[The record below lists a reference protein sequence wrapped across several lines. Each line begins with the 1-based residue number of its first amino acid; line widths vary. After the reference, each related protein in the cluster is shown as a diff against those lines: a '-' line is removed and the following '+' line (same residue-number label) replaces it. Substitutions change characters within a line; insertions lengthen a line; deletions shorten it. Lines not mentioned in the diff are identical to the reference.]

1 MRIFRRANPTV
12 VALLA
17 TALSAAS
24 MAWAESEPRAIP
36 FAVISDDVALTAR
49 TSRTH
54 RVFTS
59 AAEYAAFFGRQAPSD
74 IDFTREWLI
83 FYTPGTERT
92 GGYEAHIEKVSLAS
106 DGPTLSITTS
116 LVFPARDCVVTQSLT
131 TPAVLARFQRP
142 DPPPADIRFDSNDH
156 ERACGSA
163 DPCAAV
169 RCAAGTMCVVKDGS
183 AACEAQAC
191 RTDADCALVD
201 DYCGGCNCR
210 AALRGAPA
218 PQCGNPVQCF
228 RQPCSGSVA
237 RCREGACVA
246 APRETTR

>member
-1 MRIFRRANPTV
+1 MTTFRRGSRTV

-17 TALSAAS
+17 GALSAAS

-36 FAVISDDVALTAR
+36 FSVVSDDVALTAR

-59 AAEYAAFFGRQAPSD
+59 AAEYTSFFGRQPPSD
-74 IDFTREWLI
+74 VDFAREWLV

-92 GGYEAHIEKVSLAS
+92 GGYEAHIEEISLATE
-106 DGPTLSITTS
+106 GPTLSITTS

-163 DPCAAV
+163 D
-169 RCAAGTMCVVKDGS
+169 TT
-183 AACEAQAC
+183 QAC

-201 DYCGGCNCR
+201 DYCGGCNCK
-210 AALRGAPA
+210 AAPRNAPA
-218 PQCGNPVQCF
+218 PQCAKPVQCF
-228 RQPCSGSVA
+228 RQPCSGFKAS
-237 RCREGACVA
+237 CREGVCEATA
-246 APRETTR
+246 GTSPR